1 MNRLSVFISHQLI
14 TGCILLITFSSCRQS
29 ENRHFSPAEYRSETI
44 AKWEDLKFGA
54 FVHFNDNSCVG
65 TEISKNTDP
74 GVFNPVNLNFDTI
87 MSVFRKAGIKYAVL
101 TARHTSGFCLWDSR
115 FTNFDVAASPYR
127 KDVVKMFTDA
137 CVKYDIKPCI
147 YYCLW
152 GNDDW
157 LPSKWNPEIKKELE
171 QYTPKK
177 IILGQLKELA
187 GNYGDIY
194 EFWLDMQCWADTS
207 LSPQE
212 SYDLI
217 KRINPETIVHF
228 NQHVQDG
235 SKINY
240 FPTDILNG
248 EERTPPAGGHQAYR
262 DINGK
267 RFYLPFEYEITSQR
281 NDFITLGKGLMPGSV
296 WFTYPGSNFYP
307 ADSLFKYIRQS
318 YNLGGSNILIS
329 TAPDKTGTYRL
340 ADRDSLI
347 RVGELIR
354 RTDSSD

>member
-1 MNRLSVFISHQLI
+1 MNRLSVFIRCQLI
-14 TGCILLITFSSCRQS
+14 TGCILVITFSSCRRS
-29 ENRHFSPAEYRSETI
+29 DDRHFSPASDRSGTI
-44 AKWEDLKFGA
+44 SKWEDLKFGA

-74 GVFNPVNLNFDTI
+74 LVFNPENLDFDTI

-101 TARHTSGFCLWDSR
+101 TSRHTSGFCLWDSR

-127 KDVVKMFTDA
+127 KDVVRMFTDA
-137 CVKYDIKPCI
+137 CRKYDIKPCI

-157 LPSKWNPEIKKELE
+157 LPSKWNPEIRKELE
-171 QYTPKK
+171 KSSPKK

-187 GNYGDIY
+187 ENYGSIY

-262 DINGK
+262 DVNGK
-267 RFYLPFEYEITSQR
+267 RYYLPFEYEITSQR
-281 NDFITLGKGLMPGSV
+281 NDTITLGKGLMPGSV

-307 ADSLFKYIRQS
+307 VDSLFRYIRQS
-318 YNLGGSNILIS
+318 FSLGGSNVLIS
-329 TAPDKTGTYRL
+329 TAPDKTGTYRQ
-340 ADRDSLI
+340 ADMDSLI
-347 RVGELIR
+347 RLGELIR
-354 RTDSSD
+354 RIE

>member
-1 MNRLSVFISHQLI
+1 MNKLSVFIRCQLI
-14 TGCILLITFSSCRQS
+14 KGCILLITFASCRQK
-29 ENRHFSPAEYRSETI
+29 ENTNFSPATTRSETI
-44 AKWEDLKFGA
+44 ANWEDLKFGA

-74 GVFNPVNLNFDTI
+74 GVFNPVNLDFDTI
-87 MSVFRKAGIKYAVL
+87 MSVFRKAGIRYAVL

-115 FTNFDVAASPYR
+115 FTSFDVAAVPYK
-127 KDVVKMFTDA
+127 KDVVRMFTDA
-137 CVKYDIKPCI
+137 CRKYDIKPCI

-157 LPSKWNPEIKKELE
+157 LPSKWNPELKKELE
-171 QYTPKK
+171 KSTPKK
-177 IILGQLKELA
+177 VILGQLKELA
-187 GNYGDIY
+187 LNYGDIY

-248 EERTPPAGGHQAYR
+248 EERTPPPGGHIAER
-262 DINGK
+262 DVNGK
-267 RFYLPFEYEITSQR
+267 RYYLPFEYEITSQR
-281 NDFITLGKGLMPGSV
+281 NDSITLGNGLMHGSV

-307 ADSLFKYIRQS
+307 VDSLFSYIS
-318 YNLGGSNILIS
+318 KSFKLGGSNILVS
-329 TAPDKTGTYRL
+329 TAPDKTGTYRE

-347 RVGELIR
+347 RLGELIR
-354 RTDSSD
+354 RIE